1 MVVAKKKTAKKAKK
15 KTRAKQSAAKKT
27 SAARKSATGAG
38 SKQSS
43 ASKTHGTAKSPA
55 AKGRVRSPSA
65 ASTENAY
72 EAATIPMM
80 SAGGRPV
87 LSYQIGEFGIALPD
101 GTVSKQT
108 VDLPL
113 VKVGSSSS
121 NDIVVEDSSVSR
133 FHCELCYTS
142 EGFLIRDLDST
153 NGTYI
158 AGMRVREATISQ
170 PTVIQIG
177 RSQLRFKPQAEPTKV
192 DLSPDTQFGKLV
204 GRSVPMR
211 EVFGVLRKIG
221 PTDLTVT
228 IQGETG
234 TGKELVARAL
244 HDASPRRKGPFIV
257 FDAGSVTASLI
268 ESELFG
274 HEKGAFTGAS
284 ELRKGAFEAAN
295 GGTLFV
301 DELGELALDLQPRLL
316 RALEQREIQR
326 VGGNRRIPVDVRV
339 ICATNRN
346 LQDHI
351 KKGEFRDDLYFRIS
365 VVSVFLP
372 SLRDRLEDIDLLVN
386 NFLSQMDGEREISR
400 ASVDF
405 LQQYDWPGN
414 VRELRNVIHAAC
426 AMSGNTML
434 QPNDFFMRS
443 EMDAFAENGTRQQ
456 DRSSSE
462 HYVGKSLDDIERS
475 AIVDAIERC
484 DGNRQEAAACLG
496 IAPSTLY
503 LKLKKY
509 GLHA

>member
-1 MVVAKKKTAKKAKK
+1 VAGGLLVVSKKKTAKKVKK
-15 KTRAKQSAAKKT
+15 KAIKK
-27 SAARKSATGAG
+27 KS
-38 SKQSS
+38 SKS
-43 ASKTHGTAKSPA
+43 ASKTNETGAK
-55 AKGRVRSPSA
+55 KGKGKRLGKLTVAVDGQGNASSARSTSEE
-65 ASTENAY
+65 SAY
-72 EAATIPMM
+72 EATTIPMM

-87 LSYQIGEFGIALPD
+87 LSYQIGEFGIVLPD
-101 GTVSKQT
+101 GSAKKQT

-113 VKVGSSSS
+113 VKVGSSVS
-121 NDIVVEDSSVSR
+121 NDIVVDDSSVSR

-158 AGMRVREATISQ
+158 AGMRIREATLSQ
-170 PTVIQIG
+170 PTAIQIG
-177 RSQLRFKPQAEPTKV
+177 RSQLRFKPQAERTEV
-192 DLSPDTQFGKLV
+192 DLSPETQFGRLV

-244 HDASPRRKGPFIV
+244 HDASPRKKGPFVV

-372 SLRDRLEDIDLLVN
+372 SLRDRLEDLDLLVT
-386 NFLSQMDGEREISR
+386 NFLSQMDGERQISKG
-400 ASVDF
+400 AVDY
-405 LQQYDWPGN
+405 LQRYDWPGN

-426 AMSGNTML
+426 AISSNAVL
-434 QPNDFFMRS
+434 QPSDFFMRS
-443 EMDAFAENGTRQQ
+443 EIESFSEN
-456 DRSSSE
+456 DSPSRSSSE
-462 HYVGKSLDDIERS
+462 HYVGKSLDEIERS
-475 AIVDAIERC
+475 AIVDAIDRC
-484 DGNRQEAAACLG
+484 DGNRKEAAACLG

-509 GLHA
+509 GLHC